1 MVFGQAVCLV
11 LKLKWIVVLLV
22 MEAKAM
28 DLYALTFHRPETR
41 THTKYRSQT
50 RSDDQKPV
58 SLLPT

>member
-28 DLYALTFHRPETR
+28 DLYALTFSPPQTR
-41 THTKYRSQT
+41 TQKGFT
-50 RSDDQKPV
+50 RDFDGNAGKGRFG
-58 SLLPT
+58 

>member
-28 DLYALTFHRPETR
+28 DLYALTFSPPPNPDTERIYER
-41 THTKYRSQT
+41 F
-50 RSDDQKPV
+50 
-58 SLLPT
+58 